1 MASGALCVATTQGS
15 DRVSQHVCL
24 SQLLL
29 TSSGKAQLG
38 ANVSST
44 LSPLTSTEQNSFSSY
59 LFLRLLPIYGKG
71 NWFVFW
77 C

>member
-1 MASGALCVATTQGS
+1 MASGALCVAITQGS
-15 DRVSQHVCL
+15 DRVSHHLCL

-44 LSPLTSTEQNSFSSY
+44 LSITPFN
-59 LFLRLLPIYGKG
+59 KH
-71 NWFVFW
+71 
-77 C
+77 